1 MDFYLLIFKNT
12 ADALN
17 GEEKLNTEKIPHAVY
32 PTPPQI
38 IGSCGIS
45 LRFTEMELNSILD
58 MIDILRESPVLTSA
72 QVDAL
77 IEQLLSV
84 LPKYIQAGLRLSS

>member
-17 GEEKLNTEKIPHAVY
+17 GEEKLKTEKIPHAVY

-58 MIDILRESPVLTSA
+58 MIDKGLVYK
-72 QVDAL
+72 AL
-77 IEQLLSV
+77 YKISKMSITKIKEFEQ
-84 LPKYIQAGLRLSS
+84 IG